1 MKFDVFVWS
10 TLQHVL
16 YKHSSLYKFNSA
28 PSLDKSDG
36 EMPQVWIKV
45 MIAPT

>member
-1 MKFDVFVWS
+1 MKFDVRS

-16 YKHSSLYKFNSA
+16 YKHSLLYKFNSA

-36 EMPQVWIKV
+36 ESPKFG
-45 MIAPT
+45 